1 MVQYWN
7 TLIEI
12 GKLAS
17 YLANQLIS
25 KCEQTNSFI
34 ALSLRKTLKQWTEI
48 ILVKIG
54 SISIANCDL
63 SRNLQSMPATIES
76 RFQQKKTDMK
86 TLNKRFCYQSA
97 QFYVIDFPLC
107 RSLSLFSSPSLAKRL
122 MRCNWCAYMSFFLY
136 LKATAPRVS
145 AFNDFIVHMD
155 ALEIVDWIISIQK
168 CARSL
173 SWN

>member
-1 MVQYWN
+1 MRTN
-7 TLIEI
+7 KLIHCALTSENFETMNRNYSCENWLNI
-12 GKLAS
+12 DRKLRSITKFAEYAS
-17 YLANQLIS
+17 NH
-25 KCEQTNSFI
+25 
-34 ALSLRKTLKQWTEI
+34 RKPFSTK
-48 ILVKIG
+48 
-54 SISIANCDL
+54 
-63 SRNLQSMPATIES
+63 
-76 RFQQKKTDMK
+76 KKTDMK
-86 TLNKRFCYQSA
+86 ILNKRFCYQSA

-173 SWN
+173 S